1 MNITGSSILLTGAS
15 SGIGA
20 ALAPMLA
27 ERGATVGLVARRRE
41 RLEEVLSSCRRHAP
55 KSRLWVA
62 DLADIAWAEAVA
74 HEAWDAFGGLD
85 ALVNNAA
92 MGKRKRVSDLTPAE
106 IDRVM
111 TLNFTSPMR
120 MGLAVLPGMLA
131 RGSGLIVNVGSVGG
145 RFGIPHEAAYCAA
158 KFALSGWSEVM
169 EIDLAGTGVHV
180 KLVLPGPIATE
191 IWGTPEGDIPPLY
204 QGPFVSAEDCAAGV
218 VAALESDGFEHYVPE
233 AIPGSYVQH
242 EFVVEKTKDPDAFV
256 RQMGEMAR
264 GMRGQLTG
272 SA

>member
-62 DLADIAWAEAVA
+62 DLADIARAEAVA

>member
-1 MNITGSSILLTGAS
+1 VNITGSSILLTGAS

-27 ERGATVGLVARRRE
+27 ARGATVGLVARRRE
-41 RLEEVLSSCRRHAP
+41 RLEEVLSSCRHHAP

-62 DLADIAWAEAVA
+62 DLADVARAEAVA
-74 HEAWDAFGGLD
+74 REAWDAFGGLD

-92 MGKRKRVSDLTPAE
+92 MGKRKRVPDLTAAE

-111 TLNFTSPMR
+111 TLNFTSPVR
-120 MGLAVLPGMLA
+120 MGLAVLPRMLA

-180 KLVLPGPIATE
+180 KLVLPGPIATD

-204 QGPFVSAEDCAAGV
+204 QGPFVSAEDCAAGI
-218 VAALESDGFEHYVPE
+218 VAALETDGFEHYVPE

-256 RQMGEMAR
+256 RQMGEMAL
-264 GMRGQLTG
+264 GMRQLTG
-272 SA
+272 RG

>member
-62 DLADIAWAEAVA
+62 DLADIARAEAVA

-120 MGLAVLPGMLA
+120 MGLAVLPRMLA

-204 QGPFVSAEDCAAGV
+204 QGPFVSAEDCAAGI
-218 VAALESDGFEHYVPE
+218 VAALETDGFEHYVPE

-256 RQMGEMAR
+256 RQMGEMAL
-264 GMRGQLTG
+264 GMRQLTG
-272 SA
+272 RA

>member
-1 MNITGSSILLTGAS
+1 VNITGSSILLTGAS

-41 RLEEVLSSCRRHAP
+41 RLEVVLSSCRRHAP

-62 DLADIAWAEAVA
+62 DLADVARAEAVA
-74 HEAWDAFGGLD
+74 GEAWDAFGGLD

-92 MGKRKRVSDLTPAE
+92 MGKRKRVPDLTPAE

-120 MGLAVLPGMLA
+120 MGLAVLPRMLA

-204 QGPFVSAEDCAAGV
+204 QGPFVSAEDCAAGI
-218 VAALESDGFEHYVPE
+218 VAALETDGFEHYVPE

-256 RQMGEMAR
+256 RQMGEMAL
-264 GMRGQLTG
+264 GMRQLTG
-272 SA
+272 RA

>member
-62 DLADIAWAEAVA
+62 DLADIARAEAVA

-242 EFVVEKTKDPDAFV
+242 DFVVEKTKDPDAFV

>member
-1 MNITGSSILLTGAS
+1 VKITGSSILLTGAS

-27 ERGATVGLVARRRE
+27 ERGATVGLVARRRD
-41 RLEEVLSSCRRHAP
+41 RLEEVLSACRRHAP

-62 DLADIAWAEAVA
+62 DLADVARAEAVA
-74 HEAWDAFGGLD
+74 SEAWDTFGGLD

-92 MGKRKRVSDLTPAE
+92 MGKRKRIPDLTPAE

-191 IWGTPEGDIPPLY
+191 IWQTPAGDIPPLY
-204 QGPFVSAEDCAAGV
+204 QGPFVSAEECAAGI
-218 VAALESDGFEHYVPE
+218 VAALETDGFEHYVPE

-242 EFVVEKTKDPDAFV
+242 EFVIEKTKDPDAFV

-264 GMRGQLTG
+264 GMRG
-272 SA
+272 

>member
-1 MNITGSSILLTGAS
+1 
-15 SGIGA
+15 
-20 ALAPMLA
+20 
-27 ERGATVGLVARRRE
+27 
-41 RLEEVLSSCRRHAP
+41 
-55 KSRLWVA
+55 VA
-62 DLADIAWAEAVA
+62 DLADIARAEAVA

-92 MGKRKRVSDLTPAE
+92 MGKRKRVPDLTPAE

>member
-41 RLEEVLSSCRRHAP
+41 RLEVVLSSCRRHAP

-62 DLADIAWAEAVA
+62 DLADVARAEAVA
-74 HEAWDAFGGLD
+74 AEAWDAFGGLD

-92 MGKRKRVSDLTPAE
+92 MGKRKRVPDLTPAE

-120 MGLAVLPGMLA
+120 MGLAVLPRMLA

-204 QGPFVSAEDCAAGV
+204 QGPFVSAEDCAAGI
-218 VAALESDGFEHYVPE
+218 VAALETDGFEHYVPE

-256 RQMGEMAR
+256 RQMGEMAL
-264 GMRGQLTG
+264 GMRQLTG
-272 SA
+272 RA